1 MELDSQCCVKS
12 EELEHLECLIVMV
25 QWLKV
30 VAALPEHPA
39 LVPSTCTRWL
49 TTVWNASFRE
59 MPSTGLLWH
68 QHVMTRYIY
77 RSNTH
82 TSKLK

>member
-1 MELDSQCCVKS
+1 MELDSQRRVMS

-30 VAALPEHPA
+30 LAALPADPG
-39 LVPSTCTRWL
+39 LVPSTSTRWL

-59 MPSTGLLWH
+59 MPSTSSG
-68 QHVMTRYIY
+68 
-77 RSNTH
+77 
-82 TSKLK
+82 TSM